1 MRATIAAGFPTRA
14 MSDHDQ
20 RSAQRAASGPAPLD
34 VAAYAVHARIGSEL
48 AYETARHCLLDALS
62 GGFEALACPDCMR
75 LIGPIVPGATMLG
88 GARVPGTSYELDP
101 VQAAFNIGAMIG
113 WRERSDG
120 RPADGCGHPSDSV
133 GGLLAVADWHSRR
146 QVAVG
151 EAPLTVR
158 DLLAGM
164 IKAYEIE
171 GVTTCGG
178 GVDAPALA
186 HLPGVRVATAAVAA
200 AMLGGTPAQVVE
212 AVASARSD
220 GAAPGTGRRTPGAGS
235 RPGWAA
241 GDATARGVRHALM
254 ALAGE
259 LGRTVAPAAP
269 DCENALVRT
278 PRIDTLRT
286 RVPVDF
292 GADGQGCHAEGA
304 SLRLQKFAA
313 SVAAHFG
320 ARQAGAIA
328 ALVADPGRLEALS
341 VPEFVAALVRN

>member
-133 GGLLAVADWHSRR
+133 GGLLAVADW
-146 QVAVG
+146 
-151 EAPLTVR
+151 
-158 DLLAGM
+158 
-164 IKAYEIE
+164 
-171 GVTTCGG
+171 
-178 GVDAPALA
+178 
-186 HLPGVRVATAAVAA
+186 
-200 AMLGGTPAQVVE
+200 
-212 AVASARSD
+212 
-220 GAAPGTGRRTPGAGS
+220 
-235 RPGWAA
+235 AA

-259 LGRTVAPAAP
+259 LGRTAAPAAP